1 MEDLTEAN
9 EPMFNTY
16 DALVCGAGGFIG
28 GHLVKF
34 LVNKGFRVA
43 AVDIKPLD
51 EWWQADTSGRVHNI
65 DNTDLT
71 LRENCDRIIE
81 QIKPEE
87 VFNLACNM
95 GGIGFITDYKADC
108 MLNVL
113 INTHLLDACARIH
126 KPNKYFYASSA
137 CIYGNKKTD
146 LDNGKG
152 LTEDMAY
159 PAEAEDGYGW
169 EKLFS
174 ERMCLNFMEDHGIP
188 VYVARFHA
196 IYGPHGSWTGGR
208 EKVPA
213 AISRKV
219 AEVEGES
226 GSIEV
231 WGDGKQRR
239 TFCYIADAI
248 EGIWRLTRSDFHEPI
263 NIGSDEIY
271 TIDEFVDLVAEIA
284 GKNIEKQHVEGATG
298 ADGRASDNTLIQKV
312 LGWSPSISTREG
324 MTLTY
329 QWVAEQVKQT
339 AKA

>member
-1 MEDLTEAN
+1 VDKT
-9 EPMFNTY
+9 MFDKY

-51 EWWQADTSGRVHNI
+51 EWWQADTSGRVHNF

-81 QIKPEE
+81 EVKPEE
-87 VFNLACNM
+87 VYNLACNM
-95 GGIGFITDYKADC
+95 GGIGYITANKAEC

-113 INTHLLDACARIH
+113 VNTHLIDACRRIH
-126 KPNKYFYASSA
+126 KPNKYFFSSSA

-146 LDNGKG
+146 LDNGEG
-152 LTEDMAY
+152 LTEAMGY

-174 ERMCLNFMEDHGIP
+174 ERMCLNFMEDHNIP

-196 IYGPHGSWTGGR
+196 IYGPYGSWTGGR
-208 EKVPA
+208 EKAPA

-219 AEVEGES
+219 AEVEGDS
-226 GSIEV
+226 GTIEV
-231 WGDGKQRR
+231 WGDGTQRR
-239 TFCYIADAI
+239 TFCYVSDAV

-263 NIGSDEIY
+263 NIGSDEIH
-271 TIDEFVDLVAEIA
+271 TIDELADITAEIA
-284 GKNIEKQHVEGATG
+284 GKTIKKVYIPGAIG
-298 ADGRASDNTLIQKV
+298 ADGRSSDNTLIREV
-312 LGWSPSISTREG
+312 LGWEPSISLREG
-324 MTLTY
+324 ITHTY
-329 QWVAEQVKQT
+329 NWVAEQ
-339 AKA
+339 AKAKVTA